1 MVEVD
6 QGAIT
11 TLQSRVG
18 ELKDDWEPVQ
28 LTEHDLILAT
38 KMGLCTNLHPDLVP
52 NGYFALFFYFCTYI
66 PFTNIN
72 YLSLYPTSSIVSP
85 G

>member
-6 QGAIT
+6 QGAVT

-18 ELKDDWEPVQ
+18 ELTDDWKPVQ

-38 KMGLCTNLHPDLVP
+38 KMGLCTNLQPDLVP
-52 NGYFALFFYFCTYI
+52 NG
-66 PFTNIN
+66 
-72 YLSLYPTSSIVSP
+72 
-85 G
+85 